1 MATDNQQF
9 KQLLD
14 ISRDLASTLDLDVLM
29 RKIMRVAV
37 NLSNAESALVFLFD
51 ETKGGIVL
59 QFSSN
64 IQNSRT
70 ILGSDISSDS
80 VAGQVAAQG
89 KPMIVTEINQDQRP
103 IVTADPLFPPTIR
116 SLIAVPLVAKDK
128 VQGVLQVVN
137 KKQGLFN
144 DADVDV
150 LTVLAAQAA
159 IAVENSRLY
168 QQADL
173 INELVHELRTP
184 LASILTITYL
194 LKRSDLTEEQRLQFV
209 ESIADEVTRLNNLAS
224 SYLEY
229 SRLETG
235 RLTFTA
241 SLIDLA
247 AVLQECSRILQPK
260 AREAGIQLTLSLPDR
275 PLTFEGDENKIKQV
289 VINLLNN
296 AIKYNF
302 PGGHVNIDA
311 WGDSQK
317 VGFSV
322 QDDGIGIP
330 EEDLPHVFEK
340 FYRAAQIQET
350 YPGTG
355 LGLSICSRIIE
366 IHGGTIRVQSQVE
379 AGSTF
384 TIELPVCSRDYI

>member
-9 KQLLD
+9 KQLLN
-14 ISRDLASTLDLDVLM
+14 ISRDLASTLDLDVLL
-29 RKIMRVAV
+29 RKILRVAV

-59 QFSSN
+59 QISSSL
-64 IQNSRT
+64 QNSST
-70 ILGSDISSDS
+70 ILCSDLSSDNI
-80 VAGQVAAQG
+80 AGQVAAEG
-89 KPMIVTEINQDQRP
+89 KPVIVPQISPDQRP
-103 IVTADPLFPPTIR
+103 IVSADPLLPTPIR

-137 KKQGLFN
+137 KKQGLFT

-194 LKRSDLTEEQRLQFV
+194 LKRSDLTEDQRLQFT

-241 SLIDLA
+241 SLIDLS
-247 AVLQECSRILQPK
+247 AVLQECARILQPK
-260 AREAGIQLTLSLPDR
+260 AREAGIQLTLALPDH

-296 AIKYNF
+296 AIKYNS

-311 WGDSQK
+311 WGDGQT

-340 FYRAAQIQET
+340 FYRATPIQEA

-355 LGLSICSRIIE
+355 LGLSICSRIVE
-366 IHGGTIRVQSQVE
+366 IHSGTIRVQSQVK

-384 TIELPVCSRDYI
+384 TVELPVRARDYL

>member
-14 ISRDLASTLDLDVLM
+14 ISRDLASTLDLDILL

-80 VAGQVAAQG
+80 IAGQVAAQG

-194 LKRSDLTEEQRLQFV
+194 LKRSDLTEEQRLQFT
-209 ESIADEVTRLNNLAS
+209 ESIADEVTRLNILAS

-296 AIKYNF
+296 AIKYNS

-340 FYRAAQIQET
+340 FYRAAQIQEA

-355 LGLSICSRIIE
+355 LGLSICSRIVE
-366 IHGGTIRVQSQVE
+366 IHGGTIRVQSQVK

-384 TIELPVCSRDYI
+384 TIELPVCARDYI

>member
-1 MATDNQQF
+1 VATDNQQF

-14 ISRDLASTLDLDVLM
+14 ISRDLASTLDLDILL

-103 IVTADPLFPPTIR
+103 IVTADPLLPATVR

-144 DADVDV
+144 DSDVDV

-194 LKRSDLTEEQRLQFV
+194 LKRSDLTDEQRLQFT
-209 ESIADEVTRLNNLAS
+209 ESIANEVTRLNNLAS

-296 AIKYNF
+296 AIKYNS

-311 WGDSQK
+311 WGDGQI

-340 FYRAAQIQET
+340 FYRAAQIQEA

-355 LGLSICSRIIE
+355 LGLSICSRIVE
-366 IHGGTIRVQSQVE
+366 IHGGTIRVQSQVK

-384 TIELPVCSRDYI
+384 TIELPVCARDYI

>member
-14 ISRDLASTLDLDVLM
+14 ISRDLASTLDLDILL

-80 VAGQVAAQG
+80 IAGQVAAQG

-144 DADVDV
+144 DSDVDV

-194 LKRSDLTEEQRLQFV
+194 LKRNDLTEEQRLQFV

-241 SLIDLA
+241 RLIDLA

-296 AIKYNF
+296 AIKYNS

-340 FYRAAQIQET
+340 FYRAAQIQEA

-355 LGLSICSRIIE
+355 LGLSICSRIVE
-366 IHGGTIRVQSQVE
+366 IHGGTIRVQSQVK

-384 TIELPVCSRDYI
+384 TIELPVCARDYI

>member
-9 KQLLD
+9 KQLLN
-14 ISRDLASTLDLDVLM
+14 ISRDLASTLDLDVLL
-29 RKIMRVAV
+29 RKILRVAV

-59 QFSSN
+59 QISSSLK
-64 IQNSRT
+64 NSST
-70 ILGSDISSDS
+70 ILSSDLSSDS
-80 VAGQVAAQG
+80 IAGQVAAKG
-89 KPMIVTEINQDQRP
+89 KPIIVPQISPDQRP
-103 IVTADPLFPPTIR
+103 IVSADPLLPTPIR

-137 KKQGLFN
+137 KKQGLFT

-194 LKRSDLTEEQRLQFV
+194 LKRSDLTEDQRLQFT

-241 SLIDLA
+241 SLIDLS
-247 AVLQECSRILQPK
+247 AVLQECARILQPK
-260 AREAGIQLTLSLPDR
+260 AREAGIQLTLALPDH

-296 AIKYNF
+296 AIKYNS

-311 WGDSQK
+311 WGDGQT

-340 FYRAAQIQET
+340 FYRATPIQEA

-355 LGLSICSRIIE
+355 LGLSICSRIVE
-366 IHGGTIRVQSQVE
+366 IHSGTIRVQSQVK

-384 TIELPVCSRDYI
+384 TVELPVRARDYL

>member
-9 KQLLD
+9 KQLLN
-14 ISRDLASTLDLDVLM
+14 ISRDLASTLDLDVLL
-29 RKIMRVAV
+29 RKILRVAV

-59 QFSSN
+59 QISSSL
-64 IQNSRT
+64 QNSST
-70 ILGSDISSDS
+70 ILSSDLSSDS
-80 VAGQVAAQG
+80 IAGQVAAKG
-89 KPMIVTEINQDQRP
+89 KPIIVPQISPDQRP
-103 IVTADPLFPPTIR
+103 IVSADPLLPTPIR

-137 KKQGLFN
+137 KKQGLFT

-194 LKRSDLTEEQRLQFV
+194 LKRSDLTEDQRLQFT

-241 SLIDLA
+241 SLIDLS
-247 AVLQECSRILQPK
+247 AVLQECARILHPK
-260 AREAGIQLTLSLPDR
+260 AREAGIQLTLALPDH

-296 AIKYNF
+296 AIKYNS

-311 WGDSQK
+311 WGDGQT

-340 FYRAAQIQET
+340 FYRATPIQEA

-355 LGLSICSRIIE
+355 LGLSICSRIVE
-366 IHGGTIRVQSQVE
+366 IHSGTIRVQSQVK

-384 TIELPVCSRDYI
+384 TVELPVRARDYL

>member
-14 ISRDLASTLDLDVLM
+14 ISRDLASTLDLDILL

-296 AIKYNF
+296 AIKYNS

-340 FYRAAQIQET
+340 FYRAAQIQEA

-355 LGLSICSRIIE
+355 LGLSICSRIVE
-366 IHGGTIRVQSQVE
+366 IHGGTIRVQSQVK

-384 TIELPVCSRDYI
+384 TIELPVCARDYI

>member
-9 KQLLD
+9 KQLLN
-14 ISRDLASTLDLDVLM
+14 ISRDLASTLDLDVLL
-29 RKIMRVAV
+29 RKILRVAV

-59 QFSSN
+59 QISSSL
-64 IQNSRT
+64 QNSST
-70 ILGSDISSDS
+70 ILSSDLSSDS
-80 VAGQVAAQG
+80 IAGQVAAKG
-89 KPMIVTEINQDQRP
+89 KPIIVPQISPDQRP
-103 IVTADPLFPPTIR
+103 IVSADPLLPTPIR

-137 KKQGLFN
+137 KKQGLFT

-194 LKRSDLTEEQRLQFV
+194 LKRSDLTEDQRLQFT

-241 SLIDLA
+241 SLIDLC
-247 AVLQECSRILQPK
+247 AVLQECARVLQPK
-260 AREAGIQLTLSLPDR
+260 AREAGIQLTLALPDH

-296 AIKYNF
+296 AIKYNS

-311 WGDSQK
+311 WGDGQT

-340 FYRAAQIQET
+340 FYRATPIQEA

-355 LGLSICSRIIE
+355 LGLSICSRIVE
-366 IHGGTIRVQSQVE
+366 IHSGTIRVQSQVK

-384 TIELPVCSRDYI
+384 TVELPVRARDYL

>member
-1 MATDNQQF
+1 
-9 KQLLD
+9 
-14 ISRDLASTLDLDVLM
+14 
-29 RKIMRVAV
+29 
-37 NLSNAESALVFLFD
+37 LFD

-296 AIKYNF
+296 AIKYNS

>member
-1 MATDNQQF
+1 MTTDNQQF
-9 KQLLD
+9 KQLLN
-14 ISRDLASTLDLDVLM
+14 ISRDLASTLDLDVLL

-59 QFSSN
+59 QISSN
-64 IQNSRT
+64 LQNSRT
-70 ILGSDISSDS
+70 ILSSDISPDS
-80 VAGQVAAQG
+80 IAGQVAAQG
-89 KPMIVTEINQDQRP
+89 KPMIVSEIHPHQRP
-103 IVTADPLFPPTIR
+103 IVSADPLLPTTVR

-184 LASILTITYL
+184 LSSILTITYL
-194 LKRSDLTEEQRLQFV
+194 LKRSDLTEDQRLQFT

-241 SLIDLA
+241 SLIDLS

-296 AIKYNF
+296 AIKYNS
-302 PGGHVNIDA
+302 PGGHVKIDA
-311 WGDSQK
+311 WGDGQI

-340 FYRAAQIQET
+340 FYRATPIQDA

-355 LGLSICSRIIE
+355 LGLSICSRIVE
-366 IHGGTIRVQSQVE
+366 IHGGTIRVQSQVK

>member
-9 KQLLD
+9 KQLLN
-14 ISRDLASTLDLDVLM
+14 ISRDLASTLDLDVLL
-29 RKIMRVAV
+29 RKILRVAV

-59 QFSSN
+59 QISSSL
-64 IQNSRT
+64 QNSST
-70 ILGSDISSDS
+70 ILSSDLSSDS
-80 VAGQVAAQG
+80 IAGQVAAKG
-89 KPMIVTEINQDQRP
+89 KPIIVPQISPDQRP
-103 IVTADPLFPPTIR
+103 IVSADPLLPTPIR

-137 KKQGLFN
+137 KKQGLFT

-194 LKRSDLTEEQRLQFV
+194 LKRSDLTEDQRLQFT

-241 SLIDLA
+241 SLIDLS
-247 AVLQECSRILQPK
+247 AVLQECARILQPK
-260 AREAGIQLTLSLPDR
+260 AREAGIQLTLALPDH

-296 AIKYNF
+296 AIKYNS

-311 WGDSQK
+311 WGDGQI
-317 VGFSV
+317 VGFSI

-340 FYRAAQIQET
+340 FYRATPIQEA

-355 LGLSICSRIIE
+355 LGLSICSRIVE
-366 IHGGTIRVQSQVE
+366 IHSGTIRVQSQVK

-384 TIELPVCSRDYI
+384 TVELPVRARDYL

>member
-14 ISRDLASTLDLDVLM
+14 ISRDLASTLDLDILL

-103 IVTADPLFPPTIR
+103 IVTADPLLPATIR

-194 LKRSDLTEEQRLQFV
+194 LKRSDLTEEQRLQFT

-296 AIKYNF
+296 AIKYNS

-311 WGDSQK
+311 WGDGQK

-340 FYRAAQIQET
+340 FYRAAQIQEA

-355 LGLSICSRIIE
+355 LGLSICSRIVE
-366 IHGGTIRVQSQVE
+366 IHGGTIRVQSQVK

-384 TIELPVCSRDYI
+384 TIELPVCARDYI

>member
-14 ISRDLASTLDLDVLM
+14 ISRDLASTLDLDILL

-103 IVTADPLFPPTIR
+103 IVTADPLLPATVR
-116 SLIAVPLVAKDK
+116 SLIAVPLVANDT

-144 DADVDV
+144 DSDVDV

-159 IAVENSRLY
+159 IAV
-168 QQADL
+168 
-173 INELVHELRTP
+173 
-184 LASILTITYL
+184 LA
-194 LKRSDLTEEQRLQFV
+194 
-209 ESIADEVTRLNNLAS
+209 
-224 SYLEY
+224 
-229 SRLETG
+229 
-235 RLTFTA
+235 
-241 SLIDLA
+241 
-247 AVLQECSRILQPK
+247 
-260 AREAGIQLTLSLPDR
+260 
-275 PLTFEGDENKIKQV
+275 
-289 VINLLNN
+289 
-296 AIKYNF
+296 
-302 PGGHVNIDA
+302 
-311 WGDSQK
+311 
-317 VGFSV
+317 
-322 QDDGIGIP
+322 
-330 EEDLPHVFEK
+330 
-340 FYRAAQIQET
+340 
-350 YPGTG
+350 GT
-355 LGLSICSRIIE
+355 
-366 IHGGTIRVQSQVE
+366 
-379 AGSTF
+379 
-384 TIELPVCSRDYI
+384 

>member
-14 ISRDLASTLDLDVLM
+14 ISRDLASTLDLDILL

-194 LKRSDLTEEQRLQFV
+194 LKRSDLTEEQRLQFT

-241 SLIDLA
+241 RLIDLA

-296 AIKYNF
+296 AIKYNS

-340 FYRAAQIQET
+340 FYRAAQIQEA

-355 LGLSICSRIIE
+355 LGLSICSRIVE
-366 IHGGTIRVQSQVE
+366 IHGGTIRVQSQVK

-384 TIELPVCSRDYI
+384 TIELPVCARDYI

>member
-14 ISRDLASTLDLDVLM
+14 ISRDLASTLDLDILL

-103 IVTADPLFPPTIR
+103 IVTADPLLPPTIR

-144 DADVDV
+144 DSDVDV

-194 LKRSDLTEEQRLQFV
+194 LKRSDLTEEQRLQFT

-296 AIKYNF
+296 AIKYNS

-340 FYRAAQIQET
+340 FYRAAQIQEA

-355 LGLSICSRIIE
+355 LGLSICSRIVE
-366 IHGGTIRVQSQVE
+366 IHGGTIRVQSQVK

-384 TIELPVCSRDYI
+384 TIELPVCARDYI

>member
-14 ISRDLASTLDLDVLM
+14 ISRDLASTLDLDVLL

-37 NLSNAESALVFLFD
+37 DLSNAESALVFLFD

-103 IVTADPLFPPTIR
+103 IVTADPLLPATVR

-144 DADVDV
+144 DSDVDV

-194 LKRSDLTEEQRLQFV
+194 LKRSDLTNEQRLQFT
-209 ESIADEVTRLNNLAS
+209 ESIANEVTRLNNLAS

-296 AIKYNF
+296 AIKYNS
-302 PGGHVNIDA
+302 PGGHVNIGA
-311 WGDSQK
+311 WGDGQI

-340 FYRAAQIQET
+340 FYRAAQIQEA

-355 LGLSICSRIIE
+355 LGLSICSRIVE
-366 IHGGTIRVQSQVE
+366 IHGGTIRVQSQVK

-384 TIELPVCSRDYI
+384 TIELPVCARDYI